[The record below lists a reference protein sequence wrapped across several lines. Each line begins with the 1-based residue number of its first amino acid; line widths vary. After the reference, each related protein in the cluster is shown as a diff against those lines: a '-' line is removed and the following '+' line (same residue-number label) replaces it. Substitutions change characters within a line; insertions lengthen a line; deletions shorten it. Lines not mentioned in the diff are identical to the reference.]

1 MPAKSSSSSLALF
14 SVYALL
20 KYILDKSAEFEHP
33 DEIASIKADIMLAY
47 TTLLILN
54 EKKQGS
60 LASFEI
66 AIDLCCQQILEANKD
81 IAVQGIMKLRSITL
95 PFFNRLM
102 ISHTVDLVNH
112 LKTKF
117 DLDKFLEKWIDS
129 MNYLNNSS
137 ARKENIVAIMG
148 VLQTAPADLVSK
160 LFEALMGYVVPVV
173 FQYIDQKQGYKPVQR
188 PQVKRRND
196 TYSERRDQLTKDSV
210 VDSLDLLSIFKNSV
224 KAFEG
229 NLQAIN
235 GHVSAFVNQVLQ
247 ENVFKLMQAS

>member
-148 VLQTAPADLVSK
+148 CLTDSPGRFGQQTLRGIDGIRGSCGLSVHRP
-160 LFEALMGYVVPVV
+160 EAR
-173 FQYIDQKQGYKPVQR
+173 VQ
-188 PQVKRRND
+188 
-196 TYSERRDQLTKDSV
+196 TCAATS
-210 VDSLDLLSIFKNSV
+210 
-224 KAFEG
+224 G
-229 NLQAIN
+229 
-235 GHVSAFVNQVLQ
+235 Q
-247 ENVFKLMQAS
+247 EKK